1 MFNDLLLVGQ
11 NLKIYAFHPM
21 INQIIRYQAL
31 LGKLPAYDYRV
42 SKSIVVSPMNLKYK
56 VNIF

>member
-21 INQIIRYQAL
+21 INQIIGYQVL

-42 SKSIVVSPMNLKYK
+42 RKSIVLSTMNLKYK

>member
-21 INQIIRYQAL
+21 INQRIGYQVL

-42 SKSIVVSPMNLKYK
+42 GKSIVVSTMNLKYK
-56 VNIF
+56 VTIF